1 MQATTIHLLLRTL
14 AALLCVGLAA
24 PVNAAEVPS
33 AQQVA
38 APEQTTGPYTYPK
51 PVRLQYDI
59 RGESKGFPYSATA
72 ELLWT
77 HDGKAYEARMEINHF
92 LFGSKVQSSSG
103 QITPRGLEPTQF
115 TSKFRG
121 EETASFER
129 IKNTVT
135 FSAKTP
141 DAPLL
146 TGAQDRASIYLQIAS
161 MVAGA
166 PGKFP
171 AGSKLPFQT
180 VGERSSESWV
190 FTVGASEK
198 LKLPGGEVSTIRIW
212 QDQVSD
218 NDAKAE
224 LWLAPAMDYLPVRI
238 RVSQAGGEFVDQQW
252 RATLKP

>member
-1 MQATTIHLLLRTL
+1 MQHTTIHLLLR
-14 AALLCVGLAA
+14 ALGAVLCVGLGTPICAAEAPGTQHAA
-24 PVNAAEVPS
+24 PL
-33 AQQVA
+33 
-38 APEQTTGPYTYPK
+38 EQTTGPYTYPK

-92 LFGSKVQSSSG
+92 LFGSKVQTSSG
-103 QITPRGLEPTQF
+103 QITPRGLEPARF

-121 EETASFER
+121 EEAASFER
-129 IKNTVT
+129 NKNTVT

-171 AGSKLPFQT
+171 VGTKLPFQA

-198 LKLPGGEVSTIRIW
+198 LKLPGGEVTAVRIW
-212 QDQVSD
+212 QDQVGE

-238 RVSQAGGEFVDQQW
+238 RVSQAANEFVDQQW
-252 RATLKP
+252 RATQKP